1 MLDIIYKFQEMLYK
15 LLIQD
20 QFLKEKINGVYL
32 TIQQDTKYPYLLI
45 NNLKAKSLS
54 LHNKNQYE
62 VEFNILV
69 FSRDSNPLQLMLI
82 GENIAK
88 IITIDSLKSDNFNI
102 INIKAGNFEISPS
115 HDLLTSKLV
124 IGYKMLL
131 R

>member
-15 LLIQD
+15 LLTQD
-20 QFLKEKINGVYL
+20 QSLKEKINGVYL
-32 TIQQDTKYPYLLI
+32 TIQQDAKYPYLLI